1 MKSGDVTDFLIS
13 HRSHP
18 ARGAWIEIIIQK
30 TIPAKTVSHPARGA
44 WIEIGMPLVD
54 TYLIQVAPRKGCVD

>member
-1 MKSGDVTDFLIS
+1 MKLSTDTPILLEFA
-13 HRSHP
+13 SHP

-54 TYLIQVAPRKGCVD
+54 TYLIKVAPRKGCVD